1 MARAAKTEAGTP
13 YKPQCRALTADGQQ
27 CRNSARG
34 ASKYCASHKGYQPPA
49 AKGLAKRIEGDS
61 WSATDKRTD
70 RQSVGDADIE
80 PVVAKAKDTALAVRK
95 KGGKAS
101 KAAPKPGK
109 AVTAVKSAKAA
120 KAAPTG
126 TRRAASKSAK
136 AKTSAA
142 AASPTRAPL
151 RSMAPDRGSDPG
163 YVASILQGERDYLV
177 VYEEPDPD
185 GMAMEDGVVLD
196 IDAGSPVSLGEVNLE
211 QKLDLELNNN
221 TTWVGRLGFI
231 LAVVGAAFATATCI
245 WFWVVYPE
253 QWYVANGEVSGDWK
267 VPATALFA
275 VSSFLLMLAGVILTH
290 YGRRIQARGNLSRM
304 RIVEKAFQPRVAL
317 GEDR

>member
-1 MARAAKTEAGTP
+1 MARAPKTQAGAP

-70 RQSVGDADIE
+70 RQSVGEADIE
-80 PVVAKAKDTALAVRK
+80 PVVAQAKDTPLAVRK
-95 KGGKAS
+95 KGGKARKVV
-101 KAAPKPGK
+101 KA
-109 AVTAVKSAKAA
+109 AKAA
-120 KAAPTG
+120 KASPAR
-126 TRRAASKSAK
+126 TRRAVGTPAKSK
-136 AKTSAA
+136 AA
-142 AASPTRAPL
+142 APATSPATPL
-151 RSMAPDRGSDPG
+151 RSTAPARGNDPG

-221 TTWVGRLGFI
+221 TTWVGKLGFI
-231 LAVVGAAFATATCI
+231 LAVVGAVFAIATCI

-275 VSSFLLMLAGVILTH
+275 VISFLLMLAGVILTH